1 MIEPVSVPI
10 LLDVDLSEECG
21 LEVDV
26 STDEYD
32 MDVGMSVVVEESKI
46 AENGLPPHGLPGQ
59 VLIKQSEDDYD
70 ADWEDQKNTFFANY
84 RTTTS
89 SEIAEAINAGR
100 HVVAVKDGFWYP
112 YFGYTAA
119 SGYIFSN
126 IVDQYAYNVYC
137 KDDIWTN
144 DYARIALD
152 VIVQNKVDKTIIAK
166 NFSASK
172 DYSVGDYVWYGD
184 RLYRFTEDHTRGA
197 WDSSDVVEAV
207 LTDDIDNAPNYIP
220 PGGSIG
226 DLLIKS
232 TNVDYA
238 MEWVSPATSV
248 EQDNTR
254 PITAAAVYTEV
265 GNINALLATI

>member
-1 MIEPVSVPI
+1 MPEPVSVPI
-10 LLDVDLSEECG
+10 ILDVE
-21 LEVDV
+21 LEVDDIDV
-26 STDEYD
+26 ELEESSYD
-32 MDVGMSVVVEESKI
+32 VDVGAPVIV
-46 AENGLPPHGLPGQ
+46 NQLPGRGLPPNGLPGQ
-59 VLIKQSEDDYD
+59 VLTKQSEDDYD

-152 VIVQNKVDKTIIAK
+152 AIVQHKADKTIIAK

-184 RLYRFTEDHTRGA
+184 NLYRFTEDHIRGV

-207 LTDDIDNAPNYIP
+207 LADDIDNTPNYIP

-232 TNVDYA
+232 TDVDYA